1 MSKSTVATLATVA
14 LLLGSGMARAQDSW
28 STRDEIGFVAARGN
42 SDAETANAKIE
53 VVREI
58 NKWKY
63 TLASSGLYG
72 RSSGI
77 TSAQHVDGRLQT
89 DYAFSERSFW
99 FGAVRYEDDRFSGFD
114 YQTTVTTGLGR
125 KFVDTDTTKLSIQ
138 LGAGLRALRPELLV
152 RDPITNQV
160 TARVL
165 GERTHDGVANGALA
179 FSHAFND
186 HTRVLDSLLT
196 EAGQANTLTRN
207 DLSLEVKM
215 IKTFAV
221 SLGYSIRHNSEP
233 APGLKR
239 TDTLTTLNLVY
250 SNSNQP

>member
-1 MSKSTVATLATVA
+1 MSKSSVASLATAA
-14 LLLGSGMARAQDSW
+14 LLLATDSASAQDSW

-53 VVREI
+53 VIREI

-63 TLASSGLYG
+63 TLATSALYG
-72 RSSGI
+72 RSANI

-89 DYAFSERSFW
+89 DHAFSERSFW

-114 YQTTVTTGLGR
+114 YQTTVTTGVGR
-125 KFVDTDTTKLSIQ
+125 KFIDTDATKLAIQ
-138 LGAGLRALRPELLV
+138 IGAGFRALRPELLV
-152 RDPITNQV
+152 RDPITNEV

-165 GERTHDGVANGALA
+165 GERTHDGVANGAVT

-186 HTRVLDSLLT
+186 HTRVLNSLLT

-215 IKTFAV
+215 VKTFAV
-221 SLGYSIRHNSEP
+221 SIGLSVRHNSEP
-233 APGLKR
+233 APTLKR
-239 TDTLTTLNLVY
+239 TDTLTTVNLVY
-250 SNSNQP
+250 LNSNQP

>member
-1 MSKSTVATLATVA
+1 MSKSTVAVLATVA
-14 LLLGSGMARAQDSW
+14 LLLTGGLARAQDSW
-28 STRDEIGFVAARGN
+28 STRDEVGFVAARGN

-53 VVREI
+53 VIREI

-63 TLASSGLYG
+63 TLATSGLYG
-72 RSSGI
+72 RSASI
-77 TSAQHVDGRLQT
+77 TSAQHVDGRFQT
-89 DYAFSERSFW
+89 DHAFGERSFW

-114 YQTTVTTGLGR
+114 YQSTATTGLGH
-125 KFVDTDTTKLSIQ
+125 KFIDTDATKLAIQ
-138 LGAGLRALRPELLV
+138 IGAGYRALRPELLV
-152 RDPITNQV
+152 RDPITNEV

-165 GERTHDGVANGALA
+165 GDRSHDGVANGALT

-186 HTRVLDSLLT
+186 HTRVLNSLLT

-221 SLGYSIRHNSEP
+221 SIGFSLRHNSEP
-233 APGLKR
+233 AGLKS
-239 TDTLTTLNLVY
+239 TDTLTTVNLVY
-250 SNSNQP
+250 VKNNQP